1 MVTGLQQIGK
11 YKLHR
16 RLASS
21 HASECWKA
29 YDGQSQHYV
38 TIKAYHTNQPPE
50 SDTVTQF
57 VHSIEK
63 LASLHHSNIT
73 HIRDVYIFPSRH
85 PDDPVAST
93 VCVVTDYVEGQT
105 LAEHIRNTPSMGKM
119 PLSSELVHLFTSAG
133 IAIDYAHQHG
143 IVHGN
148 IKPGNI
154 LLYRVTTSPG
164 QMGDPLLT
172 DFAFARP
179 LRSASNAGAPFYL
192 SPEQIQGHPPDERSD
207 IYSLGVVLYE
217 LCTGVLP
224 FRGNRPIAIMMQ
236 HINTPPTPPALLNPT
251 MPSALTSV
259 ILCSLSKDPRA
270 RFTSASSMTIALA
283 QALHTPVP
291 EALSQSA
298 YLSDLSSGSDYYRY
312 DSLQNT
318 GPPVMTQPSPSQSAW
333 SQHSWPGMVTA
344 PAEGG
349 SSTPLFPAALPGKR
363 GKKPFNR
370 LYAAMIGVLL
380 LATLATI
387 GALWLTSH
395 NTTLAPGQVVGH
407 AFFLNSGQ
415 LNANGPEGIN
425 DELQIDLSNVS
436 DPAAGKS
443 YYAWL
448 LADSSQ
454 SEAASILLGRLTVSQ
469 GKVHF
474 LYRGDPQHI
483 NLLASVSRFLITEDN
498 AHSPTGNPL
507 IDAST
512 WRYYAEI
519 PQRPSP
525 TDQLHFS
532 MLDHLRHLLVE
543 SPELKLR
550 GLHGGLAFWLAR
562 NTSIVA
568 QLAASARDAWQ
579 NKDTVDVRDQAIR
592 ILNYLDGSTIVHTD
606 VPHGM
611 PLLANAHDV
620 QVALL
625 GPAPQNPDPA
635 GYVYRGETPPG
646 YVYLIGEHMNGA
658 IQSPQTTPAQR
669 QLAIRINAGLDD
681 LRRLL
686 GQVYQDAKQFVGM
699 TNAQLL
705 QTSSL
710 SILNDMATQ
719 AQYAYAGQLNQS
731 TGQAEG
737 GALWIYGNLQRL
749 ATFDVRQYIPPAH

>member
-1 MVTGLQQIGK
+1 MITGLQQIGK
-11 YKLHR
+11 YELHR

-38 TIKAYHTNQPPE
+38 TIKAYHSNQPPD

-57 VHSIEK
+57 VWSLEK
-63 LASLHHSNIT
+63 LASLHHPNIA

-93 VCVVTDYVEGQT
+93 MCVVTDYVEGQT
-105 LAEHIRNTPSMGKM
+105 LAEYIRNTPSLGKM
-119 PLSSELVHLFTSAG
+119 SLSIEVVHLFTSIS
-133 IAIDYAHQHG
+133 IAIDYAHQQG
-143 IVHGN
+143 VVHGN

-154 LLYRVTTSPG
+154 LLNRVTTSPG
-164 QMGDPLLT
+164 GTGDPVLT
-172 DFAFARP
+172 DFGFTKP
-179 LRSASNAGAPFYL
+179 LRSASNAGVPFYL
-192 SPEQIQGHPPDERSD
+192 SPEQVQGHPPDESSD

-251 MPSALTSV
+251 IPSALTSV
-259 ILCSLSKDPRA
+259 ILRSLSKDPQA
-270 RFTSASSMTIALA
+270 RFTSASSMAIALA
-283 QALHTPVP
+283 QGLNMQVP
-291 EALSQSA
+291 EGLSQSA
-298 YLSDLSSGSDYYRY
+298 SHLRLKS
-312 DSLQNT
+312 QAA
-318 GPPVMTQPSPSQSAW
+318 QPQL
-333 SQHSWPGMVTA
+333 SWPGIVAA
-344 PAEGG
+344 PAGG
-349 SSTPLFPAALPGKR
+349 VSSTPLAPASLSRKR
-363 GKKPFNR
+363 QRKPFNR
-370 LYAAMIGVLL
+370 LYAAMIGVLV
-380 LATLATI
+380 LASMVTI
-387 GALWLTSH
+387 GALFLTSQ
-395 NTTLAPGQVVGH
+395 TTPLAPGQVIGR

-415 LNANGPEGIN
+415 LNANGPQGIN
-425 DELQIDLSNVS
+425 DELQIDLAHVS
-436 DPAAGKS
+436 DPAGKS

-448 LADSSQ
+448 LGDRSQ
-454 SEAASILLGRLTVSQ
+454 SEAAPVLLGRLTVSQ
-469 GKVHF
+469 GNMHF
-474 LYRGDPQHI
+474 LYRGDAQHT

-498 AHSPTGNPL
+498 ANSPTGNPL
-507 IDAST
+507 IDSST

-519 PQRPSP
+519 PQLPSP

-562 NTSIVA
+562 NTSTVE
-568 QLAASARDAWQ
+568 QLAANARDAWQ
-579 NKDTVDVRDQAIR
+579 NKDTASIRDQVIH
-592 ILNYLDGSTIVHTD
+592 ILDYIDGSALARTD
-606 VPHGM
+606 TPSGT
-611 PLLANAHDV
+611 PLLANAHEV

-625 GPAPQNPDPA
+625 GPAPGNADPA
-635 GYVYRGETPPG
+635 GYVYSNETPPG

-658 IQSPQTTPAQR
+658 IQSLQTTPEQR
-669 QLAIRINAGLDD
+669 QLAVRINSGLDD

-686 GQVYQDAKQFVGM
+686 GQVYQDAKQLAGM
-699 TNAQLL
+699 TGAQLL

-731 TGQAEG
+731 TGLAEG

-749 ATFDVRQYIPPAH
+749 ATFDVRQYIPPAQ

>member
-1 MVTGLQQIGK
+1 MITGLPQIGK
-11 YKLHR
+11 YELHR

-38 TIKAYHTNQPPE
+38 TIKAYHSNQPPD
-50 SDTVTQF
+50 SDAVTQF
-57 VHSIEK
+57 VWSLEK
-63 LASLHHSNIT
+63 LASLHHPNIA

-85 PDDPVAST
+85 PDDPVTST

-105 LAEHIRNTPSMGKM
+105 LAEYIRNTPSLGKM
-119 PLSSELVHLFTSAG
+119 SLSIEVVHLFTSIS

-143 IVHGN
+143 VVHGN

-154 LLYRVTTSPG
+154 LLHRVTTSPG
-164 QMGDPLLT
+164 GTGDPVLT
-172 DFAFARP
+172 DFGFTKP
-179 LRSASNAGAPFYL
+179 LRSASNAGVPFYL
-192 SPEQIQGHPPDERSD
+192 SPEQVQGHPPDESSD

-236 HINTPPTPPALLNPT
+236 HINTPPTAPALLNPT
-251 MPSALTSV
+251 IPSALTSV
-259 ILCSLSKDPRA
+259 ILCSLSKDPHA
-270 RFTSASSMTIALA
+270 RFTSASSMAIALA
-283 QALHTPVP
+283 QGLNMQVP
-291 EALSQSA
+291 EGLSQSA
-298 YLSDLSSGSDYYRY
+298 SHLRLKRSEKYQF
-312 DSLQNT
+312 DSLQT
-318 GPPVMTQPSPSQSAW
+318 TAPPVMPQLSPAQAAQP
-333 SQHSWPGMVTA
+333 QHGWPGIVAA
-344 PAEGG
+344 PAGG
-349 SSTPLFPAALPGKR
+349 VSSAPLAPAALSRKR
-363 GKKPFNR
+363 QRKPFNR
-370 LYAAMIGVLL
+370 LYAAMIGALL
-380 LATLATI
+380 LAILLTI
-387 GALWLTSH
+387 GALFLTSQ
-395 NTTLAPGQVVGH
+395 TTPLAPGQVIGH

-415 LNANGPEGIN
+415 LDANGPQGIN
-425 DELQIDLSNVS
+425 DELQIDLAHVS

-448 LADSSQ
+448 IGDRSQ
-454 SEAASILLGRLTVSQ
+454 SEAAPVLLGRLTVSQ
-469 GKVHF
+469 GNMHF
-474 LYRGDPQHI
+474 LYRGDPQHT
-483 NLLASVSRFLITEDN
+483 NLLAFVSRFLITEDN
-498 AHSPTGNPL
+498 ANSPTGNPL
-507 IDAST
+507 IDTSI

-519 PQRPSP
+519 PQLPSP

-562 NTSIVA
+562 NTSTVE

-579 NKDTVDVRDQAIR
+579 NKDTASIRDQVIR
-592 ILNYLDGSTIVHTD
+592 LLDYIDGSALARTD
-606 VPHGM
+606 APPGT
-611 PLLANAHDV
+611 PLLAKAHEV

-625 GPAPQNPDPA
+625 GPAPGNADPA
-635 GYVYRGETPPG
+635 GYVYSNETPPG

-658 IQSPQTTPAQR
+658 IQSPQTTPEQR
-669 QLAIRINAGLDD
+669 QLAVRINGGLDD

-686 GQVYQDAKQFVGM
+686 GQVYQDAKQLVGM
-699 TNAQLL
+699 TGAQLL

-749 ATFDVRQYIPPAH
+749 ATFDVRQYIPPAQ

>member
-1 MVTGLQQIGK
+1 MITGLQQIGK
-11 YKLHR
+11 YELHR

-38 TIKAYHTNQPPE
+38 TIKAYHSSQPPD

-57 VHSIEK
+57 VWSLEK
-63 LASLHHSNIT
+63 LASLHHPNIA
-73 HIRDVYIFPSRH
+73 HIRDVYIFPSRQ

-93 VCVVTDYVEGQT
+93 VCVVTDYLEGQT
-105 LAEHIRNTPSMGKM
+105 LAEYVRNTPSLGKM
-119 PLSSELVHLFTSAG
+119 SLSSEVVHLFTSIS

-143 IVHGN
+143 VVHGN

-154 LLYRVTTSPG
+154 LLHRVTTSPG
-164 QMGDPLLT
+164 GTGDPVLT
-172 DFAFARP
+172 DFGFTRP

-192 SPEQIQGHPPDERSD
+192 SPEQVQGHPPDESSD

-251 MPSALTSV
+251 IPSALTGV
-259 ILCSLSKDPRA
+259 ILRSLSKDPQA
-270 RFTSASSMTIALA
+270 RFTSASSMAIALA
-283 QALHTPVP
+283 QSLNMQVP
-291 EALSQSA
+291 EGLSQSDSHLRLKRSEK
-298 YLSDLSSGSDYYRY
+298 YKY
-312 DSLQNT
+312 DSLQT
-318 GPPVMTQPSPSQSAW
+318 TAPPVMPQLSPSQSA
-333 SQHSWPGMVTA
+333 QPQLNWPDIIAA
-344 PAEGG
+344 PAGG
-349 SSTPLFPAALPGKR
+349 VSSTPLAPASLSRKR
-363 GKKPFNR
+363 KRKPFNR
-370 LYAAMIGVLL
+370 LYAAMIGALVL
-380 LATLATI
+380 ASMVTI
-387 GALWLTSH
+387 GALFLTSQ
-395 NTTLAPGQVVGH
+395 TTPLAPGQVIGH

-415 LNANGPEGIN
+415 LNANGPQGIN
-425 DELQIDLSNVS
+425 DELQIDLAHVS

-448 LADSSQ
+448 LGDRSQ
-454 SEAASILLGRLTVSQ
+454 SEAAPVLLGRLTVSQ
-469 GKVHF
+469 GNVHL
-474 LYRGDPQHI
+474 LYRGDPQHT
-483 NLLASVSRFLITEDN
+483 NLL
-498 AHSPTGNPL
+498 
-507 IDAST
+507 
-512 WRYYAEI
+512 
-519 PQRPSP
+519 

-562 NTSIVA
+562 NTSTVE
-568 QLAASARDAWQ
+568 QLAANARDAWQ
-579 NKDTVDVRDQAIR
+579 NKDTASIRDQVIR
-592 ILNYLDGSTIVHTD
+592 ILDYIDGSALAHTD
-606 VPHGM
+606 TPPGT
-611 PLLANAHDV
+611 PLLANAHEV
-620 QVALL
+620 QVAML
-625 GPAPQNPDPA
+625 GPAPRNADPA
-635 GYVYRGETPPG
+635 GYVYSNETPPG

-658 IQSPQTTPAQR
+658 IQSPQTTPEQR
-669 QLAIRINAGLDD
+669 QLAVRINAGLDD
-681 LRRLL
+681 LRRSL
-686 GQVYQDAKQFVGM
+686 GQVYQDAKRLVGM
-699 TNAQLL
+699 TGAHLL

-749 ATFDVRQYIPPAH
+749 ATFDVRQYIPPVQ

>member
-11 YKLHR
+11 YELHR

-21 HASECWKA
+21 HTSECWKA

-38 TIKAYHTNQPPE
+38 TIKAYHTNQPPD
-50 SDTVTQF
+50 SDSVTQF
-57 VHSIEK
+57 VRSLEK
-63 LASLHHSNIT
+63 LASLHHPNIVQL
-73 HIRDVYIFPSRH
+73 RDVYIFPSRH

-105 LAEHIRNTPSMGKM
+105 LAEYIRNTPNLGKVS
-119 PLSSELVHLFTSAG
+119 LSSEVVQLFTSIS

-154 LLYRVTTSPG
+154 LLNRVTTSPG
-164 QMGDPLLT
+164 GIGDPVLT
-172 DFAFARP
+172 DFGFTKP
-179 LRSASNAGAPFYL
+179 LRSASNAGVPFYL
-192 SPEQIQGHPPDERSD
+192 SPEQVQGHPPDERSD
-207 IYSLGVVLYE
+207 FYSLGVVLYE

-251 MPSALTSV
+251 IPSALTSV
-259 ILCSLSKDPRA
+259 ILRSLSKDPRA
-270 RFTSASSMTIALA
+270 RFTSASSMAIALA
-283 QALHTPVP
+283 QGLNMPVP
-291 EALSQSA
+291 EGLSQSA
-298 YLSDLSSGSDYYRY
+298 YLPDLSSGSEKYKY
-312 DSLQNT
+312 DSLQTT
-318 GPPVMTQPSPSQSAW
+318 GSPVMPELSPSQSAQP
-333 SQHSWPGMVTA
+333 QHSRPGIVAA
-344 PAEGG
+344 PAGG
-349 SSTPLFPAALPGKR
+349 VSSIPLAPAALPGKR
-363 GKKPFNR
+363 QRKPFNT
-370 LYAAMIGVLL
+370 LYALIGVLL
-380 LATLATI
+380 LAILLTT
-387 GALWLTSH
+387 GALFLAPR
-395 NTTLAPGQVVGH
+395 NTALAPGQVIGH

-415 LNANGPEGIN
+415 LNANGPQGIN
-425 DELQIDLSNVS
+425 DELQIDLAHVS

-443 YYAWL
+443 YFAWL
-448 LADSSQ
+448 LGDRSQ
-454 SEAASILLGRLTVSQ
+454 SEGAPVLLGRLTVSQ
-469 GKVHF
+469 GNVHL
-474 LYRGDPQHI
+474 LYRGDPQHT

-498 AHSPTGNPL
+498 ANSPTGNPL
-507 IDAST
+507 IDTST

-519 PQRPSP
+519 PQLPSP

-562 NTSIVA
+562 NTSTIA

-579 NKDTVDVRDQAIR
+579 NKDTASIRDQVIR
-592 ILNYLDGSTIVHTD
+592 ILDYIDGSALAHTD
-606 VPHGM
+606 APPGT
-611 PLLANAHDV
+611 PLLANAHEV

-625 GPAPQNPDPA
+625 GPAPRNTDPA
-635 GYVYRGETPPG
+635 GYVYSNDTPPG

-658 IQSPQTTPAQR
+658 IQSPQTTPGQR
-669 QLAIRINAGLDD
+669 QLAIHINAGLDD
-681 LRRLL
+681 LRHLL
-686 GQVYQDAKQFVGM
+686 GQVYQDAKQLVGM
-699 TNAQLL
+699 TGAQLL

-749 ATFDVRQYIPPAH
+749 ATFDVRQYIPPAQ

>member
-1 MVTGLQQIGK
+1 MITGLQQIGK
-11 YKLHR
+11 YELHR

-21 HASECWKA
+21 HTSECWKA

-38 TIKAYHTNQPPE
+38 TIKAYHTNQLPD
-50 SDTVTQF
+50 SDAVSQF
-57 VHSIEK
+57 VRSLEK
-63 LASLHHSNIT
+63 LASLHHPNIA

-105 LAEHIRNTPSMGKM
+105 LAEYIRNAPSLGKM
-119 PLSSELVHLFTSAG
+119 SLSSEVVQLFTSIS
-133 IAIDYAHQHG
+133 IAIDHAHRYG

-154 LLYRVTTSPG
+154 LLHRATTSPG
-164 QMGDPLLT
+164 GTGDPVLT
-172 DFAFARP
+172 DFGFTTP
-179 LRSASNAGAPFYL
+179 LRSASNAGVPFYL

-251 MPSALTSV
+251 IPSALTSV

-270 RFTSASSMTIALA
+270 RFTSASSMAIALA
-283 QALHTPVP
+283 QALHMPVP
-291 EALSQSA
+291 EGLSQSA
-298 YLSDLSSGSDYYRY
+298 YLPDLGSGSEKYKY
-312 DSLQNT
+312 DSLQT
-318 GPPVMTQPSPSQSAW
+318 TAPPVMTQPSPSQSAW
-333 SQHSWPGMVTA
+333 SQHSWPGIVTA
-344 PAEGG
+344 AAEGV
-349 SSTPLFPAALPGKR
+349 SSAPLAPAALSRKR
-363 GKKPFNR
+363 QRKPFNR
-370 LYAAMIGVLL
+370 LYAAMIGALL
-380 LATLATI
+380 LASIVTI
-387 GALWLTSH
+387 GALFLTSQ
-395 NTTLAPGQVVGH
+395 TTPLAPGQVIGH

-415 LNANGPEGIN
+415 LNANGPQGIN
-425 DELQIDLSNVS
+425 DELQIELAQVS
-436 DPAAGKS
+436 DPASGKS

-448 LADSSQ
+448 LGDRSQ
-454 SEAASILLGRLTVSQ
+454 SEAAPVLLGRLTVSQ
-469 GKVHF
+469 GNLHL
-474 LYRGDPQHI
+474 LYRGDAQHT
-483 NLLASVSRFLITEDN
+483 NLLASVSRFLITEDSAN
-498 AHSPTGNPL
+498 SPTGNPL
-507 IDAST
+507 IDTST

-519 PQRPSP
+519 PQLPSP

-562 NTSIVA
+562 NTSTVV

-579 NKDTVDVRDQAIR
+579 NKDTTSIRDQVIR
-592 ILNYLDGSTIVHTD
+592 ILDYLDGSALARTD
-606 VPHGM
+606 APPGT
-611 PLLANAHDV
+611 PLLANTHEV

-625 GPAPQNPDPA
+625 GPAPRNADPA
-635 GYVYRGETPPG
+635 GYVYSNETPPG

-658 IQSPQTTPAQR
+658 IQSLQTTPGQR
-669 QLAIRINAGLDD
+669 QLAVRINAGLDD
-681 LRRLL
+681 LRRFL
-686 GQVYQDAKQFVGM
+686 GQVYQDAKQLVGM
-699 TNAQLL
+699 TGAQLL

-710 SILNDMATQ
+710 PILNDMATR

-749 ATFDVRQYIPPAH
+749 ATFDVRQYIPPVQ

>member
-1 MVTGLQQIGK
+1 MITGLQQIGK
-11 YKLHR
+11 YELHR

-38 TIKAYHTNQPPE
+38 TIKAYHTNQLPD
-50 SDTVTQF
+50 SDAVTQF
-57 VHSIEK
+57 VWSLEK
-63 LASLHHSNIT
+63 LASLHHANIA

-105 LAEHIRNTPSMGKM
+105 LAEYIRNTPSLGKM
-119 PLSSELVHLFTSAG
+119 SLSIEVVHLFTSIS

-154 LLYRVTTSPG
+154 LLHRATTSPG
-164 QMGDPLLT
+164 GTGDPVLT
-172 DFAFARP
+172 DFGFTTP
-179 LRSASNAGAPFYL
+179 LRSAGNVGVPFYL
-192 SPEQIQGHPPDERSD
+192 SPEQVHGHPPDERSD

-251 MPSALTSV
+251 IPSALTSV
-259 ILCSLSKDPRA
+259 ILRSLSKDPQA
-270 RFTSASSMTIALA
+270 RFTSASSMAIALA
-283 QALHTPVP
+283 QGLNMQVP
-291 EALSQSA
+291 EGLSQSA
-298 YLSDLSSGSDYYRY
+298 SHLRLK
-312 DSLQNT
+312 
-318 GPPVMTQPSPSQSAW
+318 SQSA
-333 SQHSWPGMVTA
+333 QPQLSWPDIVAA
-344 PAEGG
+344 PAGG
-349 SSTPLFPAALPGKR
+349 VSSTPLAPASLSRKR
-363 GKKPFNR
+363 QRKPFNR
-370 LYAAMIGVLL
+370 LYAAMIGALVL
-380 LATLATI
+380 ASMVTI
-387 GALWLTSH
+387 GALFLTSQ
-395 NTTLAPGQVVGH
+395 TTPLAPGQVIGR

-415 LNANGPEGIN
+415 LNANGPQGIN
-425 DELQIDLSNVS
+425 DELQIDLAHVS
-436 DPAAGKS
+436 DPAGKS

-448 LADSSQ
+448 LGDRSQ
-454 SEAASILLGRLTVSQ
+454 SEAAPVLLGRLTVSQ
-469 GKVHF
+469 GNMHF
-474 LYRGDPQHI
+474 LYRGDAQHT

-498 AHSPTGNPL
+498 ANSPTGNPL
-507 IDAST
+507 IDSST

-519 PQRPSP
+519 PQLPSP

-562 NTSIVA
+562 NTSTVE
-568 QLAASARDAWQ
+568 QLAANARDAWQ
-579 NKDTVDVRDQAIR
+579 NKDTASIRDQVIH
-592 ILNYLDGSTIVHTD
+592 ILDYIDGSALARTD
-606 VPHGM
+606 TPSGT
-611 PLLANAHDV
+611 PLLANAHEV

-625 GPAPQNPDPA
+625 GPAPGNADPA
-635 GYVYRGETPPG
+635 GYVYSNETPPG
-646 YVYLIGEHMNGA
+646 YVYLIGEHMNGV
-658 IQSPQTTPAQR
+658 IQSPQTTPEQR
-669 QLAIRINAGLDD
+669 QLAVRINTGLDD

-686 GQVYQDAKQFVGM
+686 GQVYQDAKQLVGM
-699 TNAQLL
+699 TGAQLL

-749 ATFDVRQYIPPAH
+749 ATFDVRQYIPPAQ

>member
-1 MVTGLQQIGK
+1 MITGLQQIGK
-11 YKLHR
+11 YELHR

-38 TIKAYHTNQPPE
+38 TIKAYHSSQPPD

-57 VHSIEK
+57 VWSLEK
-63 LASLHHSNIT
+63 LASLHHPNIA
-73 HIRDVYIFPSRH
+73 HIRDVYIFPSRQ

-93 VCVVTDYVEGQT
+93 VCVVTDYLEGQT
-105 LAEHIRNTPSMGKM
+105 LAEYVRNTPSLGKM
-119 PLSSELVHLFTSAG
+119 SLSSEVVHLFTSIS

-143 IVHGN
+143 VVHGN

-154 LLYRVTTSPG
+154 LLHRVTTSPG
-164 QMGDPLLT
+164 GTGDPVLT
-172 DFAFARP
+172 DFGFTRP

-192 SPEQIQGHPPDERSD
+192 SPEQVQGHPPDESSD

-251 MPSALTSV
+251 IPSALTGV
-259 ILCSLSKDPRA
+259 ILRSLSKDPQA
-270 RFTSASSMTIALA
+270 RFTSASSMAIALA
-283 QALHTPVP
+283 QSLNMQVP
-291 EALSQSA
+291 EGLSQSDSHLRLKRSEK
-298 YLSDLSSGSDYYRY
+298 YKY
-312 DSLQNT
+312 DSLQT
-318 GPPVMTQPSPSQSAW
+318 TAPPVMPQLSPSQSA
-333 SQHSWPGMVTA
+333 QPQLNWPDIIAA
-344 PAEGG
+344 PAGG
-349 SSTPLFPAALPGKR
+349 VSSTPLAPASLSRKR
-363 GKKPFNR
+363 KRKPFNR
-370 LYAAMIGVLL
+370 LYAAMIGALVL
-380 LATLATI
+380 ASMVTI
-387 GALWLTSH
+387 GALFLTSQ
-395 NTTLAPGQVVGH
+395 TTPLAPGQVIGH

-415 LNANGPEGIN
+415 LNANGPQGIN
-425 DELQIDLSNVS
+425 DELQI
-436 DPAAGKS
+436 
-443 YYAWL
+443 
-448 LADSSQ
+448 
-454 SEAASILLGRLTVSQ
+454 ELGRLTVSQ
-469 GKVHF
+469 GNVHL
-474 LYRGDPQHI
+474 LYRGDPQHT

-498 AHSPTGNPL
+498 ANSPTGNPL
-507 IDAST
+507 IDTST

-519 PQRPSP
+519 PQLPSP

-562 NTSIVA
+562 NTSTVE
-568 QLAASARDAWQ
+568 QLAANARDAWQ
-579 NKDTVDVRDQAIR
+579 NKDTASIRDQVIR
-592 ILNYLDGSTIVHTD
+592 ILDYIDGSALAHTD
-606 VPHGM
+606 TPPGT
-611 PLLANAHDV
+611 PLLANAHEV
-620 QVALL
+620 QVAML
-625 GPAPQNPDPA
+625 GPAPRNADPA
-635 GYVYRGETPPG
+635 GYVYSNETPPG

-658 IQSPQTTPAQR
+658 IQSPQTTPEQR
-669 QLAIRINAGLDD
+669 QLAVRINAGLDD
-681 LRRLL
+681 LRRSL
-686 GQVYQDAKQFVGM
+686 GQVYQDAKRLVGM
-699 TNAQLL
+699 TGAHLL

-749 ATFDVRQYIPPAH
+749 ATFDVRQYIPPVQ